1 MLDALLLKAIFN
13 INKMYVCLCKGVTNK
28 DIKQL
33 VSAGVSS
40 VEEIM
45 ECTGAGTGCGTCL
58 AEIAQMVEEG
68 SNRSNSPRRRLVILP
83 SEQTAA

>member
-1 MLDALLLKAIFN
+1 MLLKAIFN
-13 INKMYVCLCKGVTNK
+13 INKMYVCLCKGVSDK

-33 VSAGVSS
+33 VSAGACS

-45 ECTGAGTGCGTCL
+45 RCSGAGTGCGTCIG
-58 AEIAQMVEEG
+58 EIADLLGE
-68 SNRSNSPRRRLVILP
+68 SHNRSSSLRRRLLVLPSDLP

>member
-1 MLDALLLKAIFN
+1 MLLKAIFN
-13 INKMYVCLCKGVTNK
+13 INKMYVCLCKGVSDR

-33 VSAGVSS
+33 VSKGACS

-45 ECTGAGTGCGTCL
+45 RCSGAGTKCGTCVD
-58 AEIAQMVEEG
+58 EIAEMIGESQV
-68 SNRSNSPRRRLVILP
+68 RPTAIRCRLVVL